1 MIKMIKKLSC
11 LLLTVLML
19 CGTVHAVFAADSG
32 ADPLTWAE
40 VVAWARALE
49 MQGRAQEPLNDPHDE
64 AALSEDGYAFV
75 YDFGTLY
82 FSQPELTE
90 DTVLRGAVVLGEE
103 MEGPRGTN
111 TLMTAAQLLSAYYTE
126 NENLLGTRE
135 GALLYLSVNLPEGMW
150 WGRVQRDGQWLE
162 TVQYTAHE
170 QREDGLYTDGGLVY
184 TLQDNSVVAIRAF
197 GLDAAVDESALEAEK
212 ILLLPEMSA
221 SDYAMVPSSLT
232 GADNAVFGE
241 DDLLFLGLDV
251 RTCAPED
258 AIAALGEPEADEE
271 ISDETGARMRV
282 MSFDGCTLVFMKDP
296 MAEKPQLAVITIN
309 GENLEGPRALRVG
322 DSLNMAMQRFRSGE
336 GELNVDDLT
345 ETLYGTADEGSW
357 GEAVYGDDASATLR
371 YGLTL
376 ADGRQVLLAADFE
389 MYILKEINVTL
400 GR

>member
-1 MIKMIKKLSC
+1 MIEMMKRLFC
-11 LLLTVLML
+11 LLLSAML
-19 CGTVHAVFAADSG
+19 LCCAAGAALAADSG

-49 MQGRAQEPLNDPHDE
+49 MEGRAQQPLNDPHDE
-64 AALSEDGYAFV
+64 MALSEDGYAYI

-82 FSQPELTE
+82 FSSPDLTE

-111 TLMTAAQLLSAYYTE
+111 TLMSAGQLLSAFYNE
-126 NENLLGTRE
+126 NENLQGTRE

-184 TLQDNSVVAIRAF
+184 TLQDNSVAAIRVF
-197 GLDAAVDESALEAEK
+197 GLDAAVEASALEAEEN
-212 ILLLPEMSA
+212 LLLPELNA
-221 SDYAMVPSSLT
+221 SGYAMVPSSAV
-232 GADNAVFGE
+232 GAENAVFGE
-241 DDLLFLGLDV
+241 DDLSFMGLDV
-251 RTCAPED
+251 RFCTPED
-258 AIAALGEPEADEE
+258 AISVLGEPEANEE

-296 MAEKPQLAVITIN
+296 LAGAPQLVLLTID

-336 GELNVDDLT
+336 GELDGLT
-345 ETLYGTADEGSW
+345 ETLYGTAGEGSW

-376 ADGRQVLLAADFE
+376 DDGRQVLLAADFE
-389 MYILKEINVTL
+389 MYALKEINITL